1 MMPLIRKDKRGF
13 LAVIASSLVI
23 FCPGAFIFGFPGV
36 MGPHWQQ
43 MFHVGRGAIG
53 STLFFSL
60 APSGLFMFVVGR
72 WQEKVG
78 IKRMMIIGSI
88 LCGLSLLILAYAPKL
103 HWLYLWAFLMGTST
117 CFIYIPA
124 LTTVQRWYPERRGLV
139 SGIVNMM
146 FVISAAIMSP
156 VFNHMFDSM
165 GYVSMNIVLAM
176 IALSIGVIA
185 AQFTEAPET
194 IYDTQL
200 SISERQ
206 SKAQT
211 EYGRSLTVKESL
223 RTKSFWF
230 LWVTWAFQGA
240 AGMAMVTLSV
250 AFGLSKGFTMN
261 SAVALLTAFNVTSG
275 LGRIVTG
282 YLSDIVGRNLAMS
295 LSFLAA
301 GCAYFIMPHVT
312 SMIASAVFSAIIGFA
327 FGTLFAVSAPLAT
340 DCFGLKHFGP
350 IYGLIF
356 TGYGFVS
363 GLLGPSLSGYLLD
376 ITQGNFVIVFIY
388 LGLFCFISSIL
399 ILFVI
404 PPHPESLL

>member
-1 MMPLIRKDKRGF
+1 MPLISKDKRGF

-23 FCPGAFIFGFPGV
+23 FWPGAFIFGFPGV

-53 STLFFSL
+53 STLFFTL
-60 APSGLFMFVVGR
+60 VPSGIFMFFVGR

-78 IKRMMIIGSI
+78 IKRMMTIGSI
-88 LCGLSLLILAYAPKL
+88 LCGFSLLIIAYAPKL
-103 HWLYLWAFLMGTST
+103 HWLYLWAFLMGTSS

-156 VFNHMFDSM
+156 VFNRMFDSM

-176 IALSIGVIA
+176 IALSIGMIA
-185 AQFTEAPET
+185 AQFTEAPES

-200 SISERQ
+200 SISKRQ

-261 SAVALLTAFNVTSG
+261 SAVALLTAFNVTSA

-301 GCAYFIMPHVT
+301 GCAYFVMPHVT

-350 IYGLIF
+350 IYGLVF
-356 TGYGFVS
+356 TGYGFLS

-399 ILFVI
+399 IRFVI
-404 PPHPESLL
+404 PPHPKSSL